1 MQTKFVIKGSVKHIF
16 PDENL
21 AYFVCVKDDVV
32 WNNQT
37 FGVRHVS
44 ATIEG
49 ATLYDTYQEALD
61 TIQENEL
68 HGFMVFPVCPR
79 CHKDYDGHPAI
90 SRKDNKTELCSDC
103 GTQEALFDFIHHIK
117 NKPTI

>member
-32 WNNQT
+32 WNNQI

-103 GTQEALFDFIHHIK
+103 GTQEALLKFYYF
-117 NKPTI
+117 NS